1 MLKEDTFAKPD
12 RNVKPSKANILI
24 RKVGEFK
31 DIIAKV
37 EEIIRDYYSEKMI
50 NADEF
55 EDFLSE
61 FNRLYKVIMDEMKKI
76 LFSLR
81 EQ

>member
-1 MLKEDTFAKPD
+1 MLKEDTFAKP
-12 RNVKPSKANILI
+12 RNTNTSKANILI
-24 RKVGEFK
+24 QKVGEFK
-31 DIIAKV
+31 DIIAEV
-37 EEIIRDYYSEKMI
+37 EEVIRDYYSEKMI

>member
-1 MLKEDTFAKPD
+1 MLKEDTFAKP
-12 RNVKPSKANILI
+12 RNTNPSKANILI
-24 RKVGEFK
+24 QKVGEFK
-31 DIIAKV
+31 DIVAEV
-37 EEIIRDYYSEKMI
+37 EEFIRDYHTEKMI

>member
-1 MLKEDTFAKPD
+1 MLKKDTYAKPIGQE
-12 RNVKPSKANILI
+12 PSKANILI
-24 RKVGEFK
+24 QKIGEFK
-31 DIIAKV
+31 DIIIEI
-37 EEIIRDYYSEKMI
+37 EEFIRDYHTEKMI

-61 FNRLYKVIMDEMKKI
+61 FNRIYKIIMDEMKAI

>member
-1 MLKEDTFAKPD
+1 MLKRDTYAKPTGQQ
-12 RNVKPSKANILI
+12 PSKANILI
-24 RKVGEFK
+24 QKIGEFK
-31 DIIAKV
+31 DIVMDI
-37 EEIIRDYYSEKMI
+37 EESIRNYHSEKML
-50 NADEF
+50 NPEEV

-61 FNRLYKVIMDEMKKI
+61 FNRLYKVIVDEMKKI